1 MCMRTVD
8 DVINIYTILSQL
20 IHMKGKLMRHFHLYE
35 DIVNYSLWS
44 MHCICD
50 MGYIFIAGANF
61 IKFAYVV
68 INNVYYVISRNIM
81 FNTNSQVTVVR
92 YIYCYISIR
101 LNLISK
107 VIIY

>member
-8 DVINIYTILSQL
+8 DVINMYTIVSQL
-20 IHMKGKLMRHFHLYE
+20 IDMKGKQMRHVHLYE
-35 DIVNYSLWS
+35 DIVNYSLRS

-61 IKFAYVV
+61 MKFAYVV
-68 INNVYYVISRNIM
+68 INNVYYDISRNIM

-92 YIYCYISIR
+92 YNVLLY
-101 LNLISK
+101 LH
-107 VIIY
+107 

>member
-1 MCMRTVD
+1 
-8 DVINIYTILSQL
+8 
-20 IHMKGKLMRHFHLYE
+20 MRHLHLYE
-35 DIVNYSLWS
+35 EIVNYSLLS

-50 MGYIFIAGANF
+50 MGYIFIAGVNL

-81 FNTNSQVTVVR
+81 FNTNSHVTVVR
-92 YIYCYISIR
+92 YIYWYISIR
-101 LNLISK
+101 LNLIPK

>member
-1 MCMRTVD
+1 MRTVD
-8 DVINIYTILSQL
+8 DVINIYTILAQL
-20 IHMKGKLMRHFHLYE
+20 IHMKGRLMRTFHLYE
-35 DIVNYSLWS
+35 YIVNYSLLS

-68 INNVYYVISRNIM
+68 KNNVYYVISRNIM

>member
-1 MCMRTVD
+1 
-8 DVINIYTILSQL
+8 
-20 IHMKGKLMRHFHLYE
+20 
-35 DIVNYSLWS
+35 

-50 MGYIFIAGANF
+50 MGYIFIYGASF

-81 FNTNSQVTVVR
+81 FNANSQVTVVR